1 MSITIKATNTKR
13 KKITTVRE
21 LDAAFAA
28 SDQIQVKD
36 PKAAAKWNPVKLAR

>member
-1 MSITIKATNTKR
+1 MSAATKASKIKR

-28 SDQIQVKD
+28 SDRIKVKD